1 MAPDRHGKDSD
12 KIRKA
17 PPFQKNFPNHGT
29 VNVLLPLIYDCLEIG
44 LRTSTCVF
52 TSRNA
57 PFNVADKKRRGSHE
71 SHDASQQFRVIRA
84 IRACSIKIGPLLT
97 SCPALSAWP

>member
-44 LRTSTCVF
+44 MRTSTCVF
-52 TSRNA
+52 TSRDA
-57 PFNVADKKRRGSHE
+57 PFNVADKKGADRTNHTM
-71 SHDASQQFRVIRA
+71 
-84 IRACSIKIGPLLT
+84 LL
-97 SCPALSAWP
+97 SNSVSSAPSAPVL